1 MGKGGLEPPNSSE
14 DRFTVCC
21 NCRYATS
28 PCSSL
33 RNLRADGGIRT
44 PDPEITNHVLWPT
57 ELHRHFHSFKQL
69 ILSFGLQKYNKF
81 SNLQTFS
88 ALFFDLFFQ
97 AINYQLLEDEFFYSF
112 SPLYRLKIAF
122 FLSFSSL
129 FSHFCRKKKSLDRF
143 IAVINWYSE
152 KNIIWKLNIHHQHLT
167 LFAYITGFYLH
178 LERNEFLCKSSSK
191 KRHFNE

>member
-97 AINYQLLEDEFFYSF
+97 AINYQLLEDEKKLLFFIF
-112 SPLYRLKIAF
+112 IPPKN
-122 FLSFSSL
+122 SL
-129 FSHFCRKKKSLDRF
+129 FSFFFSSFFSFLQ
-143 IAVINWYSE
+143 E
-152 KNIIWKLNIHHQHLT
+152 KEK
-167 LFAYITGFYLH
+167 FRSFYYC
-178 LERNEFLCKSSSK
+178 N
-191 KRHFNE
+191 